1 VFVVVA
7 DDITGAAEI
16 AGVGLRYGLS
26 VALDTVVTAKPSPS
40 VDLWVVALNTRS
52 MNGTEA
58 VNSITATLKALLNM
72 GFTDVFKKT
81 DSVLRGH
88 VVAELAAK
96 RNILCKRRVLLSP
109 ANPEGGRIIKNGI
122 YYINGVPLDETGFS
136 KDPEFPAKTSS
147 VKDLL
152 GKDTLEQE
160 SISIANAE
168 NADNLLSIVQGASK
182 DTILAGSAAF
192 FDAYLKSESLCKK
205 SWAHTVFIKKAL
217 YICGSAFLKSH
228 EAVEEVVKKGAGV
241 VYISPLW
248 LGDVHLLE
256 NLEKCTA
263 RLTNALNEGSAV
275 LAVDLPTLG
284 GKEAAMKL
292 RNVVAQVAAKVLD
305 KTNVD
310 ELVIEG
316 GASAFAVIEKLKVN
330 RFLPVNEY
338 APGVVRM
345 KVVDRP
351 NMHLT
356 IKPGSY
362 DWVKELWPF

>member
-1 VFVVVA
+1 MFVVIA

-26 VALDTVVTAKPSPS
+26 VALDTVATTKPS
-40 VDLWVVALNTRS
+40 VDLWVIALDTRS
-52 MNGTEA
+52 MNETEA
-58 VNSITATLKALLNM
+58 VNSITSTLKILLNL
-72 GFTDVFKKT
+72 GLTDVFKKT

-88 VVAELAAK
+88 VVAELAVQRNVLGK
-96 RNILCKRRVLLSP
+96 RKVLLSP

-122 YYINGVPLDETGFS
+122 YYINGVPLSETGFS
-136 KDPEFPAKTSS
+136 KDPEFPVKTSS

-152 GKDTLEQE
+152 GKNALEQNN
-160 SISIANAE
+160 ISVANAE
-168 NADNLLSIVQGASK
+168 NADNLLNIAQDTSE

-192 FDAYLKSESLCKK
+192 FDAYLKSKGLCKK
-205 SWAHTVFIKKAL
+205 SWAHTVFVKKAL

-228 EAVEEVVKKGAGV
+228 EVVEEARKKGASV

-248 LGDVHLLE
+248 LDDVHLLE
-256 NLEKCTA
+256 NLEMCTA
-263 RLTNALNEGSAV
+263 QLTSALNEGSAI
-275 LAVDLPTLG
+275 LAVDLPTLE
-284 GKEAAMKL
+284 GKEAAVKL
-292 RNVVAQVAAKVLD
+292 RNAVAQVATEVLGKID
-305 KTNVD
+305 VN

-316 GASAFAVIEKLKVN
+316 GASVFTIIEKLEVN

-345 KVVDRP
+345 RVVDRP
-351 NMHLT
+351 NMYLT